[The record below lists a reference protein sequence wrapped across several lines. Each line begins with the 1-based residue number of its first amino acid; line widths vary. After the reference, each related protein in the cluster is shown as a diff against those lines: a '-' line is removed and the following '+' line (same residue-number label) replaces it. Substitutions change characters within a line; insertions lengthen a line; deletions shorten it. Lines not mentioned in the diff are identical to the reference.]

1 MAEELHFDNPAA
13 AAQDPSTDAEAL
25 RQLAYRYPELR
36 PVVAAHPRAYR
47 GLLDWLHQF
56 NDPAINAAL
65 EARDDYDGYIDS
77 NGYLVMHGDVSGAVA
92 GSSIRT
98 SESGMYVLGQ
108 GGVNSYSQVER
119 TTPYTAVAGANK
131 PVPKV
136 GAREQVVAQV
146 QRQSIMGN
154 TAAQD
159 PDATAVYPSPVVA
172 SSYPTAGGS
181 PASAS
186 ASTQTTQQI
195 PQPVPT
201 ATPAAQSAAQPAA
214 SKAPSERRPLPI
226 MAIVLVSLGVIAAI
240 LLGIVIFV
248 FTRGYEGPA
257 GGSNPTSS
265 ASSSTSPQPSASA
278 TSSEPVKYPAPAG
291 AVKVDSFTMPSRN
304 ITCSFSDTGVSCGIA
319 ESNWAEEG
327 YASCTGGKVGVLK
340 ATKDESTQSCESSMP
355 SGGDTIAHGVAAT
368 KGDYA
373 CRSTADGVTCWN
385 TKSGKS
391 FALARAG
398 WMTGSTGEI
407 FPSDFEWNQ

>member
-1 MAEELHFDNPAA
+1 M
-13 AAQDPSTDAEAL
+13 
-25 RQLAYRYPELR
+25 
-36 PVVAAHPRAYR
+36 
-47 GLLDWLHQF
+47 
-56 NDPAINAAL
+56 
-65 EARDDYDGYIDS
+65 
-77 NGYLVMHGDVSGAVA
+77 
-92 GSSIRT
+92 
-98 SESGMYVLGQ
+98 
-108 GGVNSYSQVER
+108 
-119 TTPYTAVAGANK
+119 
-131 PVPKV
+131 
-136 GAREQVVAQV
+136 
-146 QRQSIMGN
+146 
-154 TAAQD
+154 
-159 PDATAVYPSPVVA
+159 YPSPVVS

-201 ATPAAQSAAQPAA
+201 ATPAAQSAA
-214 SKAPSERRPLPI
+214 SKAPSERRPLSI

-278 TSSEPVKYPAPAG
+278 TTSEPVKYPAPAG